1 MATTQTE
8 RTREQEVTVVE
19 HGVLE
24 QARRVLDRLRAFY
37 GEPSADRKRPDPMA
51 ELVQTILSQNT
62 SDANSDRAYAS
73 LRARFAN
80 WEEVLEADEA
90 AIADAIRSGG
100 LAEIKARR
108 IKAVLEEVRKQR
120 GRLDLDFLAGWET
133 ETIRQWLTS
142 LPGVGPKT
150 ASCVL
155 LFSLDRPAI
164 PVDTHVYRVS
174 RRLGL
179 LRPGTPVSRSHL
191 VLESLVSGSE
201 MYPFHM
207 LLIRHGRQTCRAVAP
222 RCSACPL
229 ADICPRV
236 GVVDKEPRRVTP

>member
-1 MATTQTE
+1 MATTSTDNIRQHE
-8 RTREQEVTVVE
+8 KNAVE
-19 HGVLE
+19 PGALE
-24 QARRVLDRLRAFY
+24 QARRVLERLRVFY
-37 GEPSADRKRPDPMA
+37 GEPSTDRKHPDPMA

-62 SDANSDRAYAS
+62 SDANSERAYAS
-73 LRARFAN
+73 LRARFAS
-80 WEEVLEADEA
+80 WEEVLDADEA
-90 AIADAIRSGG
+90 SIADAIRSGG

-108 IKAVLEEVRKQR
+108 IKAVLEEIRKQH
-120 GRLDLDFLAGWET
+120 GTLDLDFLADWET
-133 ETIRQWLTS
+133 EAIRQWLTS

-179 LRPGTPVSRSHL
+179 VSPGTPVSRSHL
-191 VLESLVSGSE
+191 VLESLVSPTE

-207 LLIRHGRQTCRAVAP
+207 LLIRHGRQICKAASP
-222 RCSACPL
+222 RCSSCPL

-236 GVVDKEPRRVTP
+236 GVVGQESPATVP